1 MKRLTTILSAALFGM
16 FMMSSCC
23 NCDKDHQCQCQCKG
37 EGEASCQTECTDK
50 PFGEGKCPRE
60 GMRQGMPPC
69 PTQGGCPKMKAQMEK
84 WMKFDSLSVDEQ
96 KALLKERKEAIDKM
110 QAEMEA
116 KKAEMEQK
124 WANFDSL
131 TIEEQKQLIDMK
143 SGPMFGPHKGFPKGP
158 RTEGMRGDKRG
169 HKHHGPRPER
179 N

>member
-1 MKRLTTILSAALFGM
+1 
-16 FMMSSCC
+16 
-23 NCDKDHQCQCQCKG
+23 
-37 EGEASCQTECTDK
+37 
-50 PFGEGKCPRE
+50 
-60 GMRQGMPPC
+60 
-69 PTQGGCPKMKAQMEK
+69 MKAQMEK

-116 KKAEMEQK
+116 RKAEMEQK

-143 SGPMFGPHKGFPKGP
+143 SGPMFGPHKGFPKGSRP
-158 RTEGMRGDKRG
+158 EGMHGDKRG
-169 HKHHGPRPER
+169 HKHHGPHPER